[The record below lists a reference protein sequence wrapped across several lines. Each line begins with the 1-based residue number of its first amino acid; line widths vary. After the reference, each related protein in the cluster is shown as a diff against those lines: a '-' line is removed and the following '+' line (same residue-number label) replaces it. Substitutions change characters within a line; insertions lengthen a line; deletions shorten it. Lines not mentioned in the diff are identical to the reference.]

1 MASYW
6 PKYGQG
12 HGHWNV
18 DIMYDK
24 INYTIKKV
32 SGNIVIQLQEIN
44 YKA

>member
-12 HGHWNV
+12 HSHWNV

-24 INYTIKKV
+24 TNYTIKQSIRKHC
-32 SGNIVIQLQEIN
+32 NTTARDKL
-44 YKA
+44 